1 MEFRGQEML
10 NSYFSYDII
19 TKFSE
24 PSDMTMPW
32 NKVLSLYS
40 CNKIQREFLIYFR
53 LSPLCT
59 SGLHKLMRVFMCV
72 CLDVCIFSLGKVLER
87 DIPNSFIRIHLV
99 LNSRED

>member
-1 MEFRGQEML
+1 ML

-40 CNKIQREFLIYFR
+40 RNKIQREFLIYFR

-59 SGLHKLMRVFMCV
+59 LGLHKLMRVLCVCVWMCV
-72 CLDVCIFSLGKVLER
+72 FSHWAKFWRETSQTHLSEYIWFLTQER
-87 DIPNSFIRIHLV
+87 INV
-99 LNSRED
+99 